1 MLLLLWLLCTLLL
14 LLHDVLLRA
23 REIEFEG
30 SMEVGE
36 VDSCPTS
43 EIQGY
48 KLVYFVQ
55 ADVRGSF
62 PRYLWVC
69 VIDVFR
75 VVSYSI

>member
-1 MLLLLWLLCTLLL
+1 
-14 LLHDVLLRA
+14 
-23 REIEFEG
+23 
-30 SMEVGE
+30 MEVGE